1 MNNKDNKEN
10 DTIKTTDNENN
21 VRKKPKKKKGWS
33 KKKKALLIIII
44 IVAMLLMLAGVL
56 VGMAFHYINKLNIV
70 PETDSYEILDSIE
83 PDDDITSKP
92 DSPKEDIDKLEDD
105 IRRNL
110 EENATEIISDDN
122 VLNILLI
129 GTDSRTATGRGRSDS
144 MILVSINKNTKKII
158 MTSFL
163 RDIYLS
169 IPNVESTRLNHA
181 YAYGGPD
188 LLIDTIEQNF
198 KVRIDK
204 YAQVNFYSFI
214 TVVDALGG
222 VDINVTDEEV
232 QYVNMYMREINRLE
246 GFDENDS
253 TLSSGGNYTLNGRQ
267 ALAYSRIRYIGTD
280 FQRTERQRTVLEKL
294 MNKMKSAS
302 LSELNDLADVLL
314 PNITTNLQKGEVF
327 SLILNSP
334 TYLSYDTVQCRVP
347 DDNTWWNLTIR
358 GMSVLGVD
366 FDENISY
373 LRKNIYGK

>member
-1 MNNKDNKEN
+1 MNNNEN
-10 DTIKTTDNENN
+10 DTIKTTAAEKSGI
-21 VRKKPKKKKGWS
+21 KKPKKKKGWS

-44 IVAMLLMLAGVL
+44 IFAMFLLLLGAL
-56 VGMAFHYINKLNIV
+56 VGVAFHYINKLNIV
-70 PETDSYEILDSIE
+70 EDTGSYEILDSIE
-83 PDDDITSKP
+83 PDDDLTSEP
-92 DSPKEDIDKLEDD
+92 DSPKEEIDKLEEE
-105 IRRNL
+105 IRKNL

-122 VLNILLI
+122 VYNILLI
-129 GTDSRTATGRGRSDS
+129 GTDARTASGRGRSDS

-181 YAYGGPD
+181 YAYGGAD

-214 TVVDALGG
+214 TVVDSLGG
-222 VDINVTDEEV
+222 VDINVTDDEV
-232 QYVNMYMREINRLE
+232 QYVNMYLREINRLE
-246 GFDENDS
+246 GLDESDGM
-253 TLSSGGNYTLNGRQ
+253 LSSGGTYTLNGRQ

-294 MNKMKSAS
+294 INKMKSAS
-302 LSELNDLADVLL
+302 LTELNDLADKLL
-314 PNITTNLQKGEVF
+314 PNITTNLQQGEVF

-334 TYLSYDTVQCRVP
+334 TYFGYDVVQCRVP

-358 GMSVLGVD
+358 GMAVLGVD
-366 FDENISY
+366 FDANISY
-373 LRKNIYGK
+373 LRKNIYGE